1 MFGQVNFHNGLL
13 SFEMLL
19 FAVLLAGK
27 MPKKKKRAV
36 FAGIL
41 AFSLI
46 ALAYFFPIIPETNH
60 LYVGFLLYLGLFA
73 LLYFW
78 IRFLFDVPRT
88 SALFLALSSYTLQ
101 NIASVVQGLP
111 DNFYLANGNPT
122 PAWVIYLSDSISF
135 LLLLAFTLF
144 LSRRLRQYPEAI
156 LPTRPVL
163 FVASF
168 LLLIDIA
175 FNLFVIFYGQGV
187 TNLAYRLSLNLLI
200 IISGLIGLFILF
212 DLLNQ
217 SQLKAE
223 LDTTEKLWK
232 EDQKQ
237 YRMSKDAME
246 QLSIKAHDLKH
257 QIHVLTNGD
266 KSISKETHEAIDK
279 ALLDYESHIITG
291 SEALDVLLS
300 EKMPYCQK
308 NGIAL
313 SVIADGKSLIF
324 LSDSDLYSL
333 FGNALDNAIEA
344 VEKLPEKGEI
354 SLKVV
359 REGKGV
365 FIQIRNPYAG
375 ELHFAD
381 GLPQSGKGDSFNHGF
396 GSKSIAL
403 LVQKYGGVMSI
414 QSSENL
420 YCLNIVFPQA
430 K

>member
-1 MFGQVNFHNGLL
+1 
-13 SFEMLL
+13 MLL

-246 QLSIKAHDLKH
+246 QLSIKAHEPRCRFAGWH
-257 QIHVLTNGD
+257 RR
-266 KSISKETHEAIDK
+266 
-279 ALLDYESHIITG
+279 
-291 SEALDVLLS
+291 
-300 EKMPYCQK
+300 
-308 NGIAL
+308 
-313 SVIADGKSLIF
+313 
-324 LSDSDLYSL
+324 
-333 FGNALDNAIEA
+333 
-344 VEKLPEKGEI
+344 LP
-354 SLKVV
+354 
-359 REGKGV
+359 RD
-365 FIQIRNPYAG
+365 IR
-375 ELHFAD
+375 
-381 GLPQSGKGDSFNHGF
+381 
-396 GSKSIAL
+396 
-403 LVQKYGGVMSI
+403 
-414 QSSENL
+414 
-420 YCLNIVFPQA
+420 
-430 K
+430 